1 MRVHLIPMDDGAC
14 SFFRIREPVR
24 VAQSIGVAAQ
34 WFGEVAVIATRH
46 PSGATEVHEL
56 QHDCDVLVLQRPL
69 MQATYAI
76 AVQAKKQGIQ
86 VVVELDDDLHAV
98 HRRNTVE
105 PFIDPKKQ
113 PWHNRDWA
121 AKTIAIAD
129 LLTVSTPALTRYGPE
144 KAVVVRN
151 RLPEAVL
158 ALRPVVSPVR
168 HTVGWTGTLGVHPA
182 DLQATEGGLAKVQ
195 APISIVGDETGVADA
210 LKIPPSR
217 VSLGAAWDPDIPA
230 YWKLIGKNIGVGIAP
245 LEMSAFNESK
255 SALKPTEM
263 CALGIPFVASP
274 TSEYQRLVAES
285 GAGLIANSRGQW
297 ARMVNRLLNS
307 DEEYERM
314 RQRGL
319 EWSTEHTLERHISD
333 WLHAWERAYDNAK
346 GRVTA

>member
-1 MRVHLIPMDDGAC
+1 VKVHLIPMDDGAC
-14 SFFRIREPVR
+14 SYYRIREPVR
-24 VAQSIGVAAQ
+24 VARSIGVDAE
-34 WFGEVAVIATRH
+34 WFAEIQVVATHH
-46 PSGATEVHEL
+46 PSGVTEVHEL
-56 QHDCDVLVLQRPL
+56 RHDCDVLVLQRPL

-76 AVQAKKQGIQ
+76 AVQAQRQGIK

-151 RLPEAVL
+151 RLPEACL
-158 ALRPVVSPVR
+158 ALRPAVSPAR
-168 HTVGWTGTLGVHPA
+168 RTVGWTGTLGVHPA

-195 APISIVGDETGVADA
+195 APISIVGDDRGVADA
-210 LKIPPSR
+210 LKVPPGR
-217 VSLGAAWDPDIPA
+217 VSLGATWDPDIPA
-230 YWKLIGKNIGVGIAP
+230 YWKLIAENMGVGIAP

-274 TSEYQRLVAES
+274 TSEYKRMVAES
-285 GAGLIANSRGQW
+285 GAGLIAQSRGQW
-297 ARMVNRLLNS
+297 ARMVNRLLN
-307 DEEYERM
+307 DDAEYERM
-314 RQRGL
+314 RQRGA
-319 EWSTEHTLERHISD
+319 EWAADQTLERHIGSFV
-333 WLHAWERAYDNAK
+333 HAWERAADS
-346 GRVTA
+346 

>member
-1 MRVHLIPMDDGAC
+1 MDDGAC

-24 VAQSIGVAAQ
+24 VARSIGVDAE
-34 WFGEVAVIATRH
+34 WFGEVAVVATHH

-56 QHDCDVLVLQRPL
+56 RHDCDVLVLQRPL

-76 AVQAKKQGIQ
+76 AVQAQRQGIK

-121 AKTIAIAD
+121 LKTINIAD

-151 RLPEAVL
+151 RLPEACL
-158 ALRPVVSPVR
+158 ALRPAVSPAR
-168 HTVGWTGTLGVHPA
+168 RTVGWTGTLGVHPA

-195 APISIVGDETGVADA
+195 APISIVGDDRGVADA
-210 LKIPPSR
+210 LKVPPSR

-230 YWKLIGKNIGVGIAP
+230 YWKLIAENMGVGIAP

-263 CALGIPFVASP
+263 AALGIPFVASP
-274 TSEYQRLVAES
+274 TSEYKRMVAES
-285 GAGLIANSRGQW
+285 GAGLIAQSRGQW
-297 ARMVNRLLNS
+297 ARMVNRLLN
-307 DEEYERM
+307 DDGEYERM
-314 RQRGL
+314 RQRGA
-319 EWSTEHTLERHISD
+319 EWAQGNTLERHVGSFV
-333 WLHAWERAYDNAK
+333 HAWERAADA
-346 GRVTA
+346 